1 MASLKAAPA
10 PWRLFARGDSALP
23 LASLPACVDALRE
36 RVEENVVA
44 YVANYVRIVLVVIV
58 VAALAFRPASLVG
71 LAALAALAVASDLG
85 YLGPVPTLA
94 SLHATVV
101 EAQPANSGASD
112 GGSSV
117 GPLPPSLGGPTP
129 LTTPPMRAIATLV
142 AYLIAMLTRAFVPMS
157 RGVWWG
163 GLACAL
169 HAALRAAPTEATAA
183 ARNGGRLTAAHTLPA
198 VATGVST
205 SPGDPRRLLREL
217 GRGCASLVR
226 AAALAVGAGA
236 TAGVDAVKV
245 RVKAALASRP
255 PRRLR

>member
-44 YVANYVRIVLVVIV
+44 YVANYTRIVLVVIV

-112 GGSSV
+112 GGSTV

-129 LTTPPMRAIATLV
+129 LTTPPTRAIATLV
-142 AYLIAMLTRAFVPMS
+142 AYVIAMLTRAFVPMS